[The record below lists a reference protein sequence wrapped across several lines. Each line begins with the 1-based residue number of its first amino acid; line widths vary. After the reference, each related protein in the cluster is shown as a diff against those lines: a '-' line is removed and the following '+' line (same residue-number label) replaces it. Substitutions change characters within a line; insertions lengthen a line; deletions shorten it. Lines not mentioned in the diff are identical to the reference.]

1 MVSSA
6 TKEKHGDKKGFA
18 GVCHMPA
25 LFRAFTT
32 DLHDGTKRKLT
43 KFAGSMKVGRT
54 AGTFR
59 RQD

>member
-6 TKEKHGDKKGFA
+6 TKQELVAKQDFV
-18 GVCHMPA
+18 GVCHIPA
-25 LFRAFTT
+25 LLRAFTT
-32 DLHDGTKRKLT
+32 HLDDGAKPKLT
-43 KFAGSMKVGRT
+43 KFAGSINVGRT

>member
-6 TKEKHGDKKGFA
+6 TKEEHVDKQDFV
-18 GVCHMPA
+18 GVCRILA
-25 LFRAFTT
+25 LFRAFAT
-32 DLHDGTKRKLT
+32 DLDDGAKRKLF

>member
-1 MVSSA
+1 MVSST
-6 TKEKHGDKKGFA
+6 TKENHVDKQGFA

-32 DLHDGTKRKLT
+32 DLHDGTKRKLI
-43 KFAGSMKVGRT
+43 KFAGSMRVERT

-59 RQD
+59 RED